1 MACDEDSCA
10 AAEVDSPAPLRTEA
24 REVEGDREDEDRD
37 ETTQA
42 VDEIL
47 VPYTFGRTPSLKFD
61 ALSAHP
67 VLPPAPQETAR
78 PRLERPTLAH
88 RPSSLSSRLSVS
100 TTSSS
105 VHATAPPRPFA
116 LPPGLAAHSPVPPA
130 SLASSST
137 LTAPR
142 PAITHRASQALRT
155 RPTVATPQPRS
166 ARIDYESPL
175 PLDVQILLLTTPPP
189 PQRKRPPVAQHT
201 AEEQALRDELLA
213 AERDRVRRA
222 NEREGLVRRFKA
234 LRLLNDGVNYLSGR
248 RGSTDET
255 ADVGVEMA
263 ALRAQ
268 ETLDLNPQRR
278 SKEAGRRSGRMDS
291 RTPAEYVPKTWKD
304 FQSAYASVRRVPAV

>member
-47 VPYTFGRTPSLKFD
+47 MPYTFGRTPSLKFD

-166 ARIDYESPL
+166 ARIDYEPPL

-304 FQSAYASVRRVPAV
+304 FESAYASVRRVPAV